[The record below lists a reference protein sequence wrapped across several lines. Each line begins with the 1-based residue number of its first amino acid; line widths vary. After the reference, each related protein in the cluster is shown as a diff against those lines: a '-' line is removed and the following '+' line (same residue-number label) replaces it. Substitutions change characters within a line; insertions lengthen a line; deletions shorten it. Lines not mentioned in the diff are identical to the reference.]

1 MQRGSRRDQNGSGN
15 REAGSTTDAR
25 NTQWLRVMEK
35 LGMKREGL
43 LRRDRLFR
51 GELVDEVVCGMLR
64 SEWQTVIPTREPTHG
79 RTARD

>member
-1 MQRGSRRDQNGSGN
+1 
-15 REAGSTTDAR
+15 
-25 NTQWLRVMEK
+25 MEK